1 MLVISYQTNV
11 NLSSVPVCPVA
22 GSKGTEDD
30 MWVRFLEFDPV
41 SGRRP
46 TQPRAASPGGVLSVL
61 RHIASKQTC
70 SHHSIYISKE
80 QEPCG
85 ISGLHPSNT
94 ARVP

>member
-11 NLSSVPVCPVA
+11 ISVLYLSVPWTGA
-22 GSKGTEDD
+22 KGTEDD
-30 MWVRFLEFDPV
+30 VWVRFLEFDPV

-46 TQPRAASPGGVLSVL
+46 TQPRAASPGGLLSIL

-70 SHHSIYISKE
+70 SHHLIYISKE

-85 ISGLHPSNT
+85 ISGFHPSNT